1 MVADAKPLLSAEQA
15 ELPWLCLLVP
25 ARLSSSCTRPG
36 RVVGFLLSSHLP
48 PLFCASVLSVLC
60 SLRLFALS
68 VLFCAISFFH
78 ALNCRY
84 QSKRPG
90 LALQISASHLP
101 RIAIAVL
108 LLLFLVRALA
118 AHAHTLT
125 TQYPLFLRL
134 AGSRNPSA
142 YPLPTLT
149 RHLFVSD

>member
-1 MVADAKPLLSAEQA
+1 MPACACQTIEQLYETGESWDFCFPPTSLL
-15 ELPWLCLLVP
+15 
-25 ARLSSSCTRPG
+25 
-36 RVVGFLLSSHLP
+36 
-48 PLFCASVLSVLC
+48 CASVLSVLC

>member
-1 MVADAKPLLSAEQA
+1 MPMLSLCCRPNRPSCPGCAC
-15 ELPWLCLLVP
+15 LCLLDYRAAVRDRGESWDFCFP
-25 ARLSSSCTRPG
+25 SS
-36 RVVGFLLSSHLP
+36 LL
-48 PLFCASVLSVLC
+48 CASVLSVLC